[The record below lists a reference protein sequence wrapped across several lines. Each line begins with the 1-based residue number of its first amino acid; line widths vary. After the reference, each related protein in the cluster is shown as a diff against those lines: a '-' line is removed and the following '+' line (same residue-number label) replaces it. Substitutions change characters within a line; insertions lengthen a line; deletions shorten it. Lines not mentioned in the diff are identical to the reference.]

1 MTDAEKE
8 REYNEK
14 INSLPA
20 LEGFGPPQKGFIPKN
35 VEGTRGKIYATIA
48 EAQRAALAN
57 PDCSGF
63 TSSEGGWKLRGAGTE
78 KTVKTVKTRSK
89 GWYDRMDI
97 SYLKNEYHTSRRD
110 EL

>member
-20 LEGFGPPQKGFIPKN
+20 LEGFGQPQKGWIRDN
-35 VEGTRGKIYATIA
+35 VDGKKYKTLA
-48 EAQRAALAN
+48 EVQRAALAN
-57 PDCSGF
+57 PDCTGF
-63 TSSEGGWKLRGAGTE
+63 TSLPKGGWKLRMGEKVNIGAGDE
-78 KTVKTVKTRSK
+78 WYVKKDV
-89 GWYDRMDI
+89 
-97 SYLKNEYHTSRRD
+97 SYLKNEFHPSRRD